1 MWSTT
6 ISHSAFRQI
15 LKLAQDY
22 YEGMI
27 RGRADILERVF
38 EPDARFQGVRDG
50 EQVRRGLPEFIA
62 MAAGADAASGTT
74 QDWALTVDLIDVT
87 GPIALVKVTDRFRG
101 RTYVDYL
108 MLVKNGEWQIV
119 NKTFTIID

>member
-1 MWSTT
+1 LWSTI
-6 ISHSAFRQI
+6 ISHSDFEQI
-15 LKLAQDY
+15 IKLAHDY
-22 YEGMI
+22 YDGMV
-27 RGRADILERVF
+27 RGRADVLKRVF
-38 EPDARFQGVRDG
+38 EPGARFQGVRDG

-62 MAAGADAASGTT
+62 MAASTDAASSAA
-74 QDWALTVDLIDVT
+74 QDLALTVDLIDVT

-108 MLVKNGEWQIV
+108 MLVKNREWQIV